1 MPFSS
6 QGIIQGPPPPPPPLL
21 LGGAAEIPICVLFEN
36 GQGFPPIVDDSGCF
50 DYDPTAVKL
59 SSFTACS
66 ERGRPSEPWFTWL
79 WPVGL
84 VSGVVAVSAGGFV
97 LWRRS
102 GLAR

>member
-1 MPFSS
+1 AD
-6 QGIIQGPPPPPPPLL
+6 GAD
-21 LGGAAEIPICVLFEN
+21 LGLDGTDLVPICILFEN
-36 GQGFPPIVDDSGCF
+36 ADFSGYPDDTICF
-50 DYDPTAVKL
+50 EYDIPSAVEL

-84 VSGVVAVSAGGFV
+84 VSGLVAVSAGGLV
-97 LWRRS
+97 LWRRK